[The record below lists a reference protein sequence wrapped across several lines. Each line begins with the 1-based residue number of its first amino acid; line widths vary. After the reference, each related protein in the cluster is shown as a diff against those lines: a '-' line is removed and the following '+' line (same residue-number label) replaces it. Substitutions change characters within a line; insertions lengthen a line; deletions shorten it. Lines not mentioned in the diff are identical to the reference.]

1 MKPSRLFVLLIA
13 LAAASPAVF
22 SAQDVN
28 DLKPYPAPDDGAVRM
43 VFRLP
48 ALENEADR
56 KVEIV
61 IGKTVEVDCNRSWFS
76 GALEKR
82 IAEGWGYPYWV
93 LEKIVGPAST
103 MMACDEPLMEQDG
116 WLSEFLSASPTI
128 ALDGSTLTLTGD
140 DTTIT
145 LDEIE
150 SAPLIGTT
158 WLVTGT
164 VATQA
169 VSSVPVDSTASI
181 TIDAD
186 GTVAVDTGCNAGSG
200 SVEITDTTLTFGPIA
215 TTRRSCIDEL
225 NALEASVLTVLQG
238 AVTYEID
245 GDSLSLRSSDG
256 EIGLELTAQR

>member
-22 SAQDVN
+22 SGQDVN
-28 DLKPYPAPDDGAVRM
+28 DLKPYPAPDDDAVRM

-103 MMACDEPLMEQDG
+103 MMACPPGE
-116 WLSEFLSASPTI
+116 
-128 ALDGSTLTLTGD
+128 
-140 DTTIT
+140 
-145 LDEIE
+145 
-150 SAPLIGTT
+150 
-158 WLVTGT
+158 
-164 VATQA
+164 
-169 VSSVPVDSTASI
+169 
-181 TIDAD
+181 
-186 GTVAVDTGCNAGSG
+186 AGS
-200 SVEITDTTLTFGPIA
+200 
-215 TTRRSCIDEL
+215 
-225 NALEASVLTVLQG
+225 EAFVQVRGEGFLQRYNSKLPV
-238 AVTYEID
+238 VTYVPQGFSVRYRIWAASEAM
-245 GDSLSLRSSDG
+245 GQA
-256 EIGLELTAQR
+256 AQE

>member
-1 MKPSRLFVLLIA
+1 MTPRTAIA
-13 LAAASPAVF
+13 LLALAGLTVAACGSDDSDTTSSSGDGGAAPTAEDLSGKRFVSTDVTGDDLVEDSEITVSFLDDAVSVYAGCNTMNGGF
-22 SAQDVN
+22 EIA
-28 DLKPYPAPDDGAVRM
+28 DGALVAGQ
-43 VFRLP
+43 F
-48 ALENEADR
+48 
-56 KVEIV
+56 
-61 IGKTVEVDCNRSWFS
+61 
-76 GALEKR
+76 
-82 IAEGWGYPYWV
+82 
-93 LEKIVGPAST
+93 AST

-169 VSSVPVDSTASI
+169 VSSAPVDSTASI
-181 TIDAD
+181 TIADD